1 MGKRQGNRP
10 DRRVVSIGSLSTQEI
25 EGLIVRMRYV
35 GSAVH
40 KLSPGDYGF
49 IPSCSPRPSK
59 SSCDEIRTILKGEA
73 TELFRQG
80 IAAGMVSKID
90 DGGVPKYV
98 WAVDEHGEVY
108 EAKTKPERAERG
120 ADYHGY
126 RVGDDE
132 RDMRR
137 YILDEWGRR
146 CPKN

>member
-1 MGKRQGNRP
+1 MRLGNL
-10 DRRVVSIGSLSTQEI
+10 RVL
-25 EGLIVRMRYV
+25 LV
-35 GSAVH
+35 GRSGY
-40 KLSPGDYGF
+40 S
-49 IPSCSPRPSK
+49 
-59 SSCDEIRTILKGEA
+59 
-73 TELFRQG
+73 
-80 IAAGMVSKID
+80 
-90 DGGVPKYV
+90 PKYV

>member
-1 MGKRQGNRP
+1 M
-10 DRRVVSIGSLSTQEI
+10 
-25 EGLIVRMRYV
+25 IVRMRYV

-90 DGGVPKYV
+90 DGGVPKY
-98 WAVDEHGEVY
+98 GSIRLS
-108 EAKTKPERAERG
+108 PR
-120 ADYHGY
+120 Y
-126 RVGDDE
+126 R
-132 RDMRR
+132 
-137 YILDEWGRR
+137 LDNQAGLMGVAA
-146 CPKN
+146 